1 MSGRHVSTSCWMK
14 HNCYSPFSPWSVKS
28 WQSKQKSE
36 HLWGS
41 SIFPLETGD
50 FTAFNAA
57 ERLVKAG
64 CALQATDKCNCLAKC
79 TMQSWKESPLTVIAF
94 PNQRSVTSQNRN
106 AKHFQNVRRNPI
118 FQLTNRKMRDLHKTW
133 CAGAKQM
140 QREQMQSSIPSVALA
155 EHKQQPLHCHRQP
168 LTMWL
173 FCPAGQIAGFQ
184 TDIKKKNCFPQP
196 PRAALMPSG
205 HFYLHTG
212 LGLKFSERGFKV
224 SLMVTSTRIPFF
236 PFSDISP
243 HCLPPPSPPQLWEWP
258 GARLSIQG
266 WLPSFLHFILLSFP
280 SKLSLGLWYKPSLQS
295 SVTITWTAAPG
306 PAGHMWAAGYVRKHQ
321 HWTPHWHIFLTRDC
335 CQSL

>member
-196 PRAALMPSG
+196 PQGSFDAL
-205 HFYLHTG
+205 
-212 LGLKFSERGFKV
+212 
-224 SLMVTSTRIPFF
+224 
-236 PFSDISP
+236 
-243 HCLPPPSPPQLWEWP
+243 
-258 GARLSIQG
+258 GAL
-266 WLPSFLHFILLSFP
+266 LPSHR
-280 SKLSLGLWYKPSLQS
+280 
-295 SVTITWTAAPG
+295 TWPEIQ
-306 PAGHMWAAGYVRKHQ
+306 WER
-321 HWTPHWHIFLTRDC
+321 I
-335 CQSL
+335 